1 MLQLRKGTRQA
12 IHQIARRVF
21 RGTKFVHEEVV
32 GFAVE
37 AHLKG

>member
-1 MLQLRKGTRQA
+1 MDRRT

-21 RGTKFVHEEVV
+21 REAKFVYEEVV
-32 GFAVE
+32 DFAVE